1 MTQKDTNVTLQDI
14 ATVVQI
20 IDACSERGSFKG
32 TELTVVGELREKFS
46 AIVEANKPK
55 DETPSEVVSE
65 AEVGE

>member
-32 TELTVVGELREKFS
+32 NELAVVGELREKFNT
-46 AIVEANKPK
+46 IVQANKPK
-55 DETPSEVVSE
+55 DEAETETE
-65 AEVGE
+65 TEVGE